1 MSIAVPAPK
10 ERLARPV
17 DQWVALMGNERCQD
31 AGVGGRVLAAGAHT
45 NKGVQ
50 AEVLVLLIGTYVT
63 DNVCVCQEHGR

>member
-1 MSIAVPAPK
+1 
-10 ERLARPV
+10 
-17 DQWVALMGNERCQD
+17 MGNERCQD

-63 DNVCVCQEHGR
+63 DNVCMCQEHGR